1 MNLLT
6 QSLTF
11 TAVNT
16 FVVFCLYLYVFFSDR
31 QDYLKFWVI
40 SWFLYLVHIIFAAL
54 NLWGFGLSIFGSL
67 ESVFLILSAYF
78 LAEGVLSFLKCSL
91 PRAARLMVFII
102 ILWMIVSTFLFANHS
117 SSIPSPGFIFLSA
130 VYAGIGI
137 MYISYMDVSSPARY
151 MVGVSFL
158 VLALIKSDFM
168 LFGDSI
174 NRLSVK
180 YAITGLLNLFIALG
194 MMLIY
199 FQKIRAKVEKSED
212 KYRKIFESGNAVKF
226 LLDCESGEIIENNKS
241 AMEFYGSLLF
251 RKDSRYISDIE
262 SDDLEVIAKR
272 LRSIIKGECSYYTA
286 RHRKYDGSLCAVEI
300 YPIPFDNEG
309 KTQIYFIV
317 HDASISEKSE
327 RLLRLNEDRLN
338 SLYNLSMKHFNGYD
352 EIISASMNEILTLTG
367 SEIGMIFFDEKEFEG
382 HDKICTRNG
391 VCFQLDAA
399 QFNNLRLSTEKIF
412 GDPTFGISINN
423 RAKTEIE
430 IPDRKIKIDRAM
442 TVSLISG
449 DQIFGKAIVCNKKHE
464 YDSTDSRQFH
474 LFISGMLD
482 IIVKKRMEENIRQTL
497 NEKETYLKE
506 IHHRVKNNFQIIISL
521 LNHKMRLCPDEFT
534 KEVLSSSINRIFTM
548 ALVHEKLYREDSL
561 AEIKYDE
568 YIKSLVYEISRSGVA
583 DSSMIE
589 FSVDADPIVASIDKA
604 VPLSLLINEILQN
617 SVKHAFEPD
626 SKGKIDISMK
636 RNGKEITVMIR
647 DNGKGIPGD
656 VVFDST
662 STLGMKLIKSL
673 TEQIRGRLEVVRDNG
688 FGYII
693 RFEL

>member
-16 FVVFCLYLYVFFSDR
+16 FVVFCLYLYLFLSDR
-31 QDYLKFWVI
+31 HDYLKLWAL
-40 SWFLYLVHIIFAAL
+40 SWFLYLVHLVFAAL
-54 NLWGFGLSIFGSL
+54 NLWGFGLSILGSL

-91 PRAARLMVFII
+91 PKAARLMVFVIVI
-102 ILWMIVSTFLFANHS
+102 WMIVSTFLFASDS
-117 SSIPSPGFIFLSA
+117 SSVPSPGFIFLSA
-130 VYAGIGI
+130 VYAGVGL
-137 MYISYMDVSSPARY
+137 MYITYMDESSPARY
-151 MVGVSFL
+151 IVGISFI
-158 VLALIKSDFM
+158 VLAVIKSDFM
-168 LFGDSI
+168 IFSYSI
-174 NRLSVK
+174 NLLSLK
-180 YAITGLLNLFIALG
+180 YGTMGLLNLIIASG

-199 FQKIRAKVEKSED
+199 YQKMRSKVEKSED

-226 LLDCESGEIIENNKS
+226 LLDYESGEIIENNKS

-262 SDDLEVIAKR
+262 SDDLETITKR
-272 LRSIIKGECSYYTA
+272 LKLIIKGESNYYTA
-286 RHRKYDGSLCAVEI
+286 RHRKYDGSLCAVEV
-300 YPIPFDNEG
+300 YPIPFENEG
-309 KTQIYFIV
+309 RTQIYFIV

-352 EIISASMNEILTLTG
+352 EIIAASMNEILSLTG
-367 SEIGMIFFDEKEFEG
+367 SEIGMIFFDDKEFAG

-391 VCFQLDAA
+391 VCYQLDAD
-399 QFNNLRLSTEKIF
+399 QFHLIRLSTEKIF

-423 RAKTEIE
+423 RAKTELEISDKKIGIE
-430 IPDRKIKIDRAM
+430 RAM
-442 TVSLISG
+442 IVSLISG
-449 DQIFGKAIVCNKKHE
+449 DEIFGRAIVCNKKHE
-464 YDSTDSRQFH
+464 YDSTDTRQFH
-474 LFISGMLD
+474 LFVTGMLD
-482 IIVKKRMEENIRQTL
+482 IIIKKRMEENIHQTL
-497 NEKETYLKE
+497 KEKETYLKE

-521 LNHKMRLCPDEFT
+521 LNHKMRLCPDAFT

-568 YIKSLVYEISRSGVA
+568 YIKSLVYEISRSGIA

-589 FSVDADPIVASIDKA
+589 FVVDADPIVASIDKA

-673 TEQIRGRLEVVRDNG
+673 TEQIRGKLDVIRDHG

>member
-1 MNLLT
+1 
-6 QSLTF
+6 
-11 TAVNT
+11 
-16 FVVFCLYLYVFFSDR
+16 
-31 QDYLKFWVI
+31 
-40 SWFLYLVHIIFAAL
+40 
-54 NLWGFGLSIFGSL
+54 
-67 ESVFLILSAYF
+67 
-78 LAEGVLSFLKCSL
+78 
-91 PRAARLMVFII
+91 
-102 ILWMIVSTFLFANHS
+102 
-117 SSIPSPGFIFLSA
+117 
-130 VYAGIGI
+130 
-137 MYISYMDVSSPARY
+137 
-151 MVGVSFL
+151 
-158 VLALIKSDFM
+158 
-168 LFGDSI
+168 
-174 NRLSVK
+174 
-180 YAITGLLNLFIALG
+180 
-194 MMLIY
+194 
-199 FQKIRAKVEKSED
+199 
-212 KYRKIFESGNAVKF
+212 
-226 LLDCESGEIIENNKS
+226 
-241 AMEFYGSLLF
+241 
-251 RKDSRYISDIE
+251 
-262 SDDLEVIAKR
+262 
-272 LRSIIKGECSYYTA
+272 
-286 RHRKYDGSLCAVEI
+286 
-300 YPIPFDNEG
+300 
-309 KTQIYFIV
+309 
-317 HDASISEKSE
+317 
-327 RLLRLNEDRLN
+327 
-338 SLYNLSMKHFNGYD
+338 
-352 EIISASMNEILTLTG
+352 
-367 SEIGMIFFDEKEFEG
+367 
-382 HDKICTRNG
+382 
-391 VCFQLDAA
+391 
-399 QFNNLRLSTEKIF
+399 
-412 GDPTFGISINN
+412 
-423 RAKTEIE
+423 
-430 IPDRKIKIDRAM
+430 
-442 TVSLISG
+442 
-449 DQIFGKAIVCNKKHE
+449 VCNKKHE

-673 TEQIRGRLEVVRDNG
+673 TEQIRGKLEVVRDNG